1 MKTDVLVIGGG
12 PGGYV
17 AAIRAAQLGK
27 KVVLAE
33 RDRPGGVCV
42 TVGCIPSKALIG
54 VSKLVDKAKSAAEM
68 GVDIDGVRV
77 DLVRMQTWKEGV
89 VKKLVGGVQFLLK
102 SNGVEQRTGEARF
115 VSQNAAR
122 VGDETVEFDACI
134 VATGSRPVQIP
145 GFPFDGERVIDS
157 TGALALSE
165 LPRRLCVIGGGYI
178 GLELGTLYARL
189 GSQVTIVEM
198 LDQILPGTDPD
209 LVGPVARKLKKRGV
223 PVHLKS
229 RALGYEGRPGELSAR
244 IETPEGEIAIE
255 CDRILVAVGRVPLS
269 DGVDLEKAGVLR
281 DAKGFIPVN
290 DKRQTNVAH
299 IYAIG
304 DVAGQPM
311 LAHKASKEG
320 EVAAEVIAG
329 RPSVF
334 DPKCIPAVV
343 FGDPEI
349 ATAGLQEPDARA
361 AGREIIVGK
370 FPFSALGRALA
381 SAETD
386 GFVKIIGD
394 AKTMAALGVHIVGPG
409 AGDLISEAAL
419 ALEMGAL
426 LPDIGLTIHPH
437 PTLPEAV
444 MEAAKA
450 ALGEAIHALNRRGG

>member
-27 KVVLAE
+27 KVVVAE
-33 RDRPGGVCV
+33 RDRPGGICV
-42 TVGCIPSKALIG
+42 TVGCIPSKAMIG
-54 VSKLVDKAKSAAEM
+54 VSKLVDKVQGAAEM
-68 GVDIDGVRV
+68 GVDVDGVRV
-77 DLVRMQTWKEGV
+77 DIARMQAWKEGV

-102 SNGVEQRTGEARF
+102 GNGVDLRKAEAKF
-115 VSQNAAR
+115 VSPNAAR
-122 VGDETVEFDACI
+122 VGDETVEFDAAI

-145 GFPFDGERVIDS
+145 GFTFDGERVIDS
-157 TGALALSE
+157 TGALGLGE
-165 LPRRLCVIGGGYI
+165 LPKRLCVIGGGYI

-189 GSQVTIVEM
+189 GSKVTIVEM

-209 LVGPVARKLKKRGV
+209 LVAPVARKLKKRGV
-223 PVHLKS
+223 EVHVGAK
-229 RALGYEGRPGELSAR
+229 AQGFEGKVGNLRVR
-244 IETPEGEIAIE
+244 IDTGGAEKAIE
-255 CDRILVAVGRVPLS
+255 CDRILVAVGRQPLS
-269 DGVDLEKAGVLR
+269 DGVDLEKAGVAR

-290 DKRQTNVAH
+290 ERRQTNVPH

-329 RPSVF
+329 QASVYE
-334 DPKCIPAVV
+334 PQCIPAVV

-349 ATAGLQEPDARA
+349 AVAGMQEPEARA
-361 AGREIIVGK
+361 QGRDIVVGK

-381 SAETD
+381 AGETD
-386 GFVKIIGD
+386 GFVKTIGD
-394 AKTMAALGVHIVGPG
+394 ARSHAALGIHIVGPG
-409 AGDLISEAAL
+409 ASDLISEAAL

-426 LPDIGLTIHPH
+426 LPDIGLTVHPH
-437 PTLPEAV
+437 PTMPEAI
-444 MEAAKA
+444 MEAARA
-450 ALGEAIHALNRRGG
+450 ALGEAIHALNKKK

>member
-27 KVVLAE
+27 KVILAE
-33 RDRPGGVCV
+33 RDRPGGICV

-54 VSKLVDKAKSAAEM
+54 ASKLVDRIRDAAEL
-68 GVDIDGVRV
+68 GIDVDAVRV
-77 DLVRMQTWKEGV
+77 DLARMQVWKEGV
-89 VKKLVGGVQFLLK
+89 VKKLVSGVQFLLK
-102 SNGVEQRTGEARF
+102 GNGVEQRTAEARF
-115 VSQNAAR
+115 LSPGAAR
-122 VGDETVEFDACI
+122 VGDETVEFDACVI
-134 VATGSRPVQIP
+134 ATGSRPMAIP
-145 GFPFDGERVIDS
+145 GFSFDGEAVIDS
-157 TGALALSE
+157 SGALALTE
-165 LPRRLCVIGGGYI
+165 LPGRLCVIGGGYI
-178 GLELGTLYARL
+178 GLEIGTLYARL

-209 LVGPVARKLKKRGV
+209 LVGPVLRKLKKRGV
-223 PVHLKS
+223 AVHAQS
-229 RALGYEGRPGELSAR
+229 RALSFEGRAGGIR
-244 IETPEGEIAIE
+244 VRVQTHEGETAVE
-255 CDRILVAVGRVPLS
+255 CDRILVAVGRQPQS
-269 DGVDLEKAGVLR
+269 DGVDLEKAGVAR
-281 DAKGFIPVN
+281 DARGFIPV
-290 DKRQTNVAH
+290 DEKRRTNVPH

-311 LAHKASKEG
+311 LAHKASREG

-334 DPKCIPAVV
+334 EPKCMPAVV

-349 ATAGLQEPDARA
+349 AYAGMQEPEGRA
-361 AGREIIVGK
+361 AGREIVIGK

-381 SAETD
+381 AAEPD
-386 GFVKIIGD
+386 GFVKIVGD
-394 AKTMAALGVHIVGPG
+394 ARTHAALGVQIVGAG
-409 AGDLISEAAL
+409 AGDLIGEAAL

-426 LPDIGLTIHPH
+426 VPDIGLTIHPH

-450 ALGEAIHALNRRGG
+450 ALGEAIHALNRR